1 MNDFHTPVLLQEAID
16 FLKVKKGSKYIDA
29 TLGGGGH
36 SKKILEL
43 GGIVL
48 GIDQDEDAISYVK
61 SQPIRQTQGEKSTHS
76 ANSGREVKIWDNLTL
91 ALGNFKNIDKIARLK
106 DFSRASGILFD
117 LGVSSFQLENPER
130 GFSYQKEG
138 PLDMRMD
145 KKLKVQAADL
155 LNILTKGELDELF
168 FKLGEENNS
177 RTISDG
183 IVRARGIKPIRTT
196 GDLVLIIQE
205 SLGKKGRTSALKRS
219 FIAKRIFQALRI
231 AVNDELNSL
240 REVLLAAYSLL
251 DKKGR
256 VAVISFHSLED
267 RIVKNAFKEFELKNM
282 GRIITK
288 KPIVPSL
295 LEIERNSRSKSAK
308 LRVFEKI

>member
-36 SKKILEL
+36 TKEILER
-43 GGIVL
+43 GGEVL
-48 GIDQDEDAISYVK
+48 GIDVDEDALNYVQENLK
-61 SQPIRQTQGEKSTHS
+61 SQIS
-76 ANSGREVKIWDNLTL
+76 NLKLKL
-91 ALGNFKNIDKIARLK
+91 ARGNFKNIDKIARLK
-106 DFSRASGILFD
+106 DFSRVSGILFD

-145 KKLKVQAADL
+145 KELKVQAADL

-183 IVRARGIKPIRTT
+183 IIRARGIKPIRTT

-240 REVLLAAYSLL
+240 REVLPAAYSLL
-251 DKKGR
+251 DRKGR